1 MMSDSAPQG
10 LAVEDVCKEFETPT
24 EPLVVLRNIRLHLA
38 KGESLAILGPSGS
51 GKSTLLQL
59 IGTLDRPT
67 SGSIALG
74 GVNPFLLDENALAHY
89 RNNQIGFVFQDHHL
103 LPQCTLLE
111 NTLIPALAFGRPD
124 ANDRQR
130 ALELLDRV
138 GLADRHQHRPA
149 ECSGGERQRAA
160 LARGLMMKPS
170 LLLADEPTGNLDRR
184 SAEQVATL
192 LLEIQK
198 EQHTILLLATH
209 SQELA
214 EKMQQQMQLIDG
226 RLEPN

>member
-1 MMSDSAPQG
+1 MMSDSAPKG
-10 LAVEDVCKEFETPT
+10 LVVEDVCKEFETPT
-24 EPLVVLRNIRLHLA
+24 VPLVVLRSIRLNLK
-38 KGESLAILGPSGS
+38 KGEGLAILGPSGS

-59 IGTLDRPT
+59 VGTLDRPT
-67 SGSIALG
+67 SGSITLG
-74 GVNPFLLDENALAHY
+74 GVNPFLLDENALSRY
-89 RNNQIGFVFQDHHL
+89 RNRQIGFVFQDHHL

-111 NTLIPALAFGRPD
+111 NILIPSLALGRPD
-124 ANDRQR
+124 ANDSQR
-130 ALELLDRV
+130 ALELLERV

-149 ECSGGERQRAA
+149 ECSGGESQRAA

-192 LLEIQK
+192 LLDIQK
-198 EQHTILLLATH
+198 EQRTILLLATH

-214 EKMQQQMQLIDG
+214 EKMQQQMHLIDG
-226 RLEPN
+226 RLEPH